1 MGSTLGTLDEC
12 IEDIARYDDYV
23 EEILEP
29 LARDEFVSD
38 LTSGLTTV
46 KGMQALQ
53 IIGVSSLAVIR
64 CVANNDDSGEEVF
77 DEYEAELGQSEII
90 EAFEDFS
97 L

>member
-46 KGMQALQ
+46 KGM
-53 IIGVSSLAVIR
+53 
-64 CVANNDDSGEEVF
+64 
-77 DEYEAELGQSEII
+77 
-90 EAFEDFS
+90 
-97 L
+97 